1 MVKAVGAVYLDI
13 NEAFSAVSHSLLLAK
28 LARYRLGGSSV
39 RWVGNWLTGH
49 TQSVVINVFYSGW
62 QTVTCEVS
70 QARLPGPMLFNIYR
84 NDLYD
89 GIESTVTKF
98 ADDAKLGGEVDT
110 LEGRAILQRDLDG
123 L

>member
-13 NEAFSAVSHSLLLAK
+13 NEAFSAASHSLLLAK
-28 LARYRLGGSSV
+28 LARYRLDGSSV

-49 TQSVVINVFYSGW
+49 NVFYSGW
-62 QTVTCEVS
+62 QPVTCEVS
-70 QARLPGPMLFNIYR
+70 QAWLPGPMLFNIYR

-89 GIESTVTKF
+89 GIESTLTKF